1 MATPIGTNVLNS
13 ISRTYILPE
22 ITDNL
27 YRSNPILFRLIAS
40 KKKMVQGGLQ
50 IELPLMY
57 ARFSA
62 GGPYQGFD
70 QLAIA
75 PSDTVKNA
83 ALDWKQHYVP
93 MAIDGLSLI
102 KANSPDAVANIV
114 RLMSDQSQMEMA
126 ENLAVGLWSD
136 GSNPKDLD
144 GLKVAIDDGGT
155 GLNTY
160 AGLSR
165 SANTWWKSKV
175 DTATT
180 QLAFAPLQ
188 SLFGNC
194 TEGGR
199 APTLIVSRQEQY
211 NRYWALNM
219 NPSATSG
226 QQFPVQPSGAD
237 ELLASSGFTNI
248 LFNNVPWTVDSHCFD
263 GPNTSNSAI
272 LMLNEDYIYWF
283 VTPRGDFA
291 MEDWQKPPDQDAY
304 VSMLLFAGNLGITND
319 ARHGKLTAIAT

>member
-1 MATPIGTNVLNS
+1 MATPIGTGVLNS
-13 ISRTYILPE
+13 ISRRFILGE
-22 ITDNL
+22 ITDNI

-57 ARFSA
+57 GRFAA

-70 QLAIA
+70 QLTIA

-93 MAIDGLSLI
+93 LAIDGLSLI
-102 KANSPDAVANIV
+102 KANSPEAIANII
-114 RLMSDQSQMEMA
+114 RLLSDQSQMEMA

-144 GLKVAIDDGGT
+144 GLKVAIDDGT
-155 GLNTY
+155 VNNTY

-165 SANTWWKSKV
+165 TANTWWKSKI
-175 DTATT
+175 DSSTAA
-180 QLAFAPLQ
+180 LDLPPLQ
-188 SLFGNC
+188 AMFGNC

-199 APTLIVSRQEQY
+199 APTIVVSRQEQY
-211 NRYWALNM
+211 NRFWAKN
-219 NPSATSG
+219 TVY
-226 QQFPVQPSGAD
+226 QQFPVNPGGSD
-237 ELLASSGFTNI
+237 ELLASAGFTNL
-248 LFNNVPWTVDSHCFD
+248 LFNNVPWTVDSHVFD
-263 GPNTSNSAI
+263 GPNATNSAVV
-272 LMLNEDYIYWF
+272 MLNEDYIYWF
-283 VTPRGDFA
+283 TTPRGDFA

-304 VSMLLFAGNLGITND
+304 VSMLLFAGNIGITND
-319 ARHGKLTAIAT
+319 ARHGKLTNFAS

>member
-13 ISRTYILPE
+13 ISRRYILPE
-22 ITDNL
+22 VTDNL
-27 YRSNPILFRLIAS
+27 YRSNPILFRLIAA

-57 ARFSA
+57 ARFAA

-70 QLAIA
+70 QLTIS

-83 ALDWKQHYVP
+83 ALDWKQHYIP

-102 KANSPDAVANIV
+102 KANSPDAIANIV
-114 RLMSDQSQMEMA
+114 RLMSDQAQMEMA

-136 GSNPKDLD
+136 GSNPKDID
-144 GLKVAIDDGGT
+144 GLKIAIDDGT
-155 GLNTY
+155 VNTTY

-165 SANTWWKSKV
+165 TANTWWKSKI
-175 DTATT
+175 DSSTATLT
-180 QLAFAPLQ
+180 LASVQ

-211 NRYWALNM
+211 NRFWALNT
-219 NPSATSG
+219 AF
-226 QQFPVQPSGAD
+226 QQYAVGPGGAD
-237 ELLASSGFTNI
+237 ELLASAGFTNL
-248 LFNNVPWTVDSHCFD
+248 LFNNTPWVVDSHCFD
-263 GPNTSNSAI
+263 GPNASNSAI
-272 LMLNEDYIYWF
+272 LLLNEDYIYWF

-291 MEDWQKPPDQDAY
+291 MEDWQKPADQDAY

-319 ARHGKLTAIAT
+319 ARQGKMTAVAA

>member
-13 ISRTYILPE
+13 ISQRYILPE
-22 ITDNL
+22 VTDNL

-70 QLAIA
+70 QLTIS

-126 ENLAVGLWSD
+126 ENLATGLWSD
-136 GSNPKDLD
+136 GSNVKDID
-144 GLKVAIDDGGT
+144 GLKVAIDDGT
-155 GLNTY
+155 VNTTY

-165 SANTWWKSKV
+165 TANTWWKSKM
-175 DTATT
+175 DIATATLT
-180 QLAFAPLQ
+180 YASLQ
-188 SLFGNC
+188 AMFGNC

-211 NRYWALNM
+211 NRLWALSM
-219 NPSATSG
+219 STTAPV
-226 QQFPVQPSGAD
+226 QQFPVQPSGSD
-237 ELLASSGFTNI
+237 ELLSSAGYTNL
-248 LFNNVPWTVDSHCFD
+248 LFNNVPWTVDSHVFD
-263 GPNTSNSAI
+263 GPNASNSAI
-272 LMLNEDYIYWF
+272 IFLNEDYIYWF

-319 ARHGKLTAIAT
+319 ARHGKMTAVAA

>member
-1 MATPIGTNVLNS
+1 MNS
-13 ISRTYILPE
+13 ISRRYILPE
-22 ITDNL
+22 VTDNI
-27 YRSNPILFRLIAS
+27 YRSNPVLFRLIAS
-40 KKKMVQGGLQ
+40 KKKLVQGGLQ

-57 ARFSA
+57 GRFSA

-70 QLAIA
+70 QLTIA

-93 MAIDGLSLI
+93 MAVDGLSLI
-102 KANSPDAVANIV
+102 KANSPDAIANLI
-114 RLMSDQSQMEMA
+114 RLLSDQSQMEIA
-126 ENLAVGLWSD
+126 ENLATGLWSD
-136 GSNPKDLD
+136 GSNAKDLD
-144 GLKVAIDDGGT
+144 GLKVAIDDGT
-155 GLNTY
+155 VNTTY

-165 SANTWWKSKV
+165 STNTWWKSKI
-175 DTATT
+175 DSTSAT
-180 QLAFAPLQ
+180 LSYAVLQ
-188 SLFGNC
+188 ALFGNC

-211 NRYWALNM
+211 NRYWAINM
-219 NPSATSG
+219 GTPSAPI

-237 ELLASSGFTNI
+237 ELLASAGFTNL
-248 LFNNVPWTVDSHCFD
+248 LFNNVPWVVDSHVFD
-263 GPNTSNSAI
+263 GPNVSNSAI
-272 LMLNEDYIYWF
+272 VMLNEDFIYWF

-319 ARHGKLTAIAT
+319 SRQGKLTNIAA